1 MPTQTPAEN
10 APTGAPRTTWRNR
23 LAVATLWL
31 PVVAT
36 SITATL
42 WYDRLP
48 AVLPR
53 QWNGAGVTSTTDTEI
68 MIGISGG
75 LALLGAIA
83 GLVALSD
90 AAARIRRGLVL
101 VAGFTAGMGAGIWFV
116 SAGLVIATGSPE
128 PDAGAWPLL
137 AVLACAY
144 GFVPFLLASGAA
156 PDREPAAPAASAAL
170 PLGAT
175 ESGAWYTTLTVPM
188 FVVLTAVAIVAAVG
202 VGAYSVTTDSAG
214 TSAAVALVLVAG
226 VGLTFARLRVTVDRR
241 GLRVVSSLFRLPL
254 KRIALTEVAVARAEP
269 LRPLEWGGFG
279 YRILPGRS
287 AVVLAGGPA
296 IVVERHNGTVFAV
309 TVPEAELPAALLTT
323 LSSR

>member
-1 MPTQTPAEN
+1 MPTQTPTTN
-10 APTGAPRTTWRNR
+10 APVEAPRTTWRDR
-23 LAVATLWL
+23 LAAGALWL
-31 PVVAT
+31 PVVAV
-36 SITATL
+36 SLTATL
-42 WYDRLP
+42 WYDSLP

-53 QWNGAGVTSTTDTEI
+53 QWNGAGVTSTVGTEI

-101 VAGFTAGMGAGIWFV
+101 AAGFTAGMGAGIWFV
-116 SAGLVIATGSPE
+116 SAGLVIATGSPA

-144 GFVPFLLASGAA
+144 GFVPFLLSSRGTPSG
-156 PDREPAAPAASAAL
+156 EPAASGTPATV
-170 PLGAT
+170 PLGST

-188 FVVLTAVAIVAAVG
+188 FIGLATVATIAAVG
-202 VGAYSVTTDSAG
+202 VAIYSVTQDSAG

-226 VGLTFARLRVTVDRR
+226 IGLVFARLRVTVDRR
-241 GLRVVSSLFRLPL
+241 GLRVVSSLFRIPL
-254 KRIALTEVAVARAEP
+254 KRIALTEVSSARAESI
-269 LRPLEWGGFG
+269 RPLEWGGWG
-279 YRILPGRS
+279 YRVLLGRS
-287 AVVLAGGPA
+287 AVVLTDGPA

-309 TVPEAELPAALLTT
+309 TVPAAELPAALLTT
-323 LSSR
+323 LASR

>member
-10 APTGAPRTTWRNR
+10 APTGAPRWRNR
-23 LAVATLWL
+23 IAAATLWL
-31 PVVAT
+31 PVVAV
-36 SITATL
+36 SLTATL

-53 QWNGAGVTSTTDTEI
+53 QWNGAGVTSTAGTEI

-90 AAARIRRGLVL
+90 VAARIRRGLVL
-101 VAGFTAGMGAGIWFV
+101 AAGFTAGMGAGIWFV

-144 GFVPFLLASGAA
+144 GFVPFLLTPRRA
-156 PDREPAAPAASAAL
+156 PHSAPAAPAASTEL
-170 PLGAT
+170 PLGET
-175 ESGAWYTTLTVPM
+175 ESGAWYTALTVPM
-188 FVVLTAVAIVAAVG
+188 FVVLTVVAVVAAVG
-202 VGAYSVTTDSAG
+202 AGVYSVMTDGAG
-214 TSAAVALVLVAG
+214 MSAAVALVLVAG
-226 VGLTFARLRVTVDRR
+226 AGLTFARLRVTVDRR
-241 GLRVVSSLFRLPL
+241 GLRVISSLFRLPL
-254 KRIALTEVAVARAEP
+254 KRIPLADVAFARAEP

-296 IVVERHNGTVFAV
+296 IVVERRNGTVFAV
-309 TVPEAELPAALLTT
+309 TVPEAELPAALLST
-323 LSSR
+323 LASR